1 MTTDQIIKLI
11 APTIAVIIGAAIKYF
26 STHKA
31 KLVSFIGHIS
41 TFVLQDENKS
51 KVFAHSV
58 IVRNT
63 GNVAANNVRLGHNVL
78 PEHITVFP
86 NIKHTIERNE
96 DSSGEIV
103 IPVLVP
109 KEQITIS
116 YLYFPPTTWD
126 QINVYTKSNE
136 GLAKIL
142 NVIPVPLPAKL
153 FVGTIWFLVFVGSS
167 LLLYWLMKIIL
178 HFI

>member
-26 STHKA
+26 SSHKA
-31 KLVSFIGHIS
+31 KLISFIGHIS
-41 TFVLQDENKS
+41 TFVLQDETKTM
-51 KVFAHSV
+51 VFAHSV
-58 IVRNT
+58 IVKNI

-78 PEHITVFP
+78 PQHITVFP
-86 NIKHTIERNE
+86 NIKHTIERNDDE
-96 DSSGEIV
+96 SGEIV

-109 KEQITIS
+109 KEQITVS
-116 YLYFPPTTWD
+116 YLYFPPTTCG

-142 NVIPVPLPAKL
+142 DVIPVPLPSKL
-153 FVGTIWFLVFVGSS
+153 FTGTIWFLVFVGLS
-167 LLLYWLMKIIL
+167 LLLYWAIKIIIHL
-178 HFI
+178 I